1 MVVVDVLLVGVG
13 VDDVPSLFSRGGRD
27 DPSTSSSESDGE
39 VLADIGL
46 GDDDST
52 MANPNRRE
60 SPNPI
65 GRPLTTNA
73 RDFPKAGRDPNR

>member
-1 MVVVDVLLVGVG
+1 MG
-13 VDDVPSLFSRGGRD
+13 F
-27 DPSTSSSESDGE
+27 
-39 VLADIGL
+39 GL
-46 GDDDST
+46 GTSGPEIIGVECHDDST